1 MSVHRLQV
9 GITHHAPLPPA
20 PTAAREPTFTETGD
34 PVPLCCCD
42 VEGGKFDFM

>member
-9 GITHHAPLPPA
+9 GITHHAPPPSP